1 MLWGDDIQKMRWG
14 HTKSTKS
21 RHCDISM
28 KLKNILK
35 RWKCGGCMI
44 KGTEKIFEALDTFV
58 EEILN

>member
-28 KLKNILK
+28 KFKNILK
-35 RWKCGGCMI
+35 RCKCRGNTI
-44 KGTEKIFEALDTFV
+44 EGTAKRFEALDTFV
-58 EEILN
+58 EKILN